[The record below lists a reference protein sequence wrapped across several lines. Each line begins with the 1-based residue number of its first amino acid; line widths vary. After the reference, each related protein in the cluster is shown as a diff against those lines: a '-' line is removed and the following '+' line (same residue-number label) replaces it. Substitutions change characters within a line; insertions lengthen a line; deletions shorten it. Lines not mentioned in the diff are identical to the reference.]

1 MIGHSNAFIYLVI
14 AKNTKRNGISGFSMI
29 ELVMVLLVSTV
40 LSACALPIVVET
52 LNAYRLRSAVASA
65 TWAIQ
70 STRFQALM
78 EGYPFQVI
86 FTGGTGG
93 VNPSYQIA
101 SEAAPAVTFSNVGT
115 SVPISGS
122 PVVLSTPT
130 TLQFKANG
138 IVSATTGALSFQI
151 SYAGR
156 SNTITV
162 SNYGNIAITSP

>member
-1 MIGHSNAFIYLVI
+1 LSALSYLVI
-14 AKNTKRNGISGFSMI
+14 VKNTKRNGITGFSMI